1 MYRHSPSYRKVC
13 SAALFLLCGVFVYII
28 SFPAA
33 LSYVA
38 RHPDYDDRFDSF
50 YAPLPEWW
58 KHRVVRLWMDDV
70 DPGAWRMWIRQDWLD

>member
-1 MYRHSPSYRKVC
+1 MYRYSPSYRKVC
-13 SAALFLLCGVFVYII
+13 TLVFLLLCGIFVYII

-38 RHPDYDDRFDSF
+38 RHPDQDDRFDAF

-58 KHRVVRLWMDDV
+58 KHRVTRSWMDRV